1 MPVVEK
7 SLQVRPHSR
16 TDWSNLFRCK
26 HEEGGRGNKEGGER
40 NERGKE
46 HSNEDVNALGLVQG
60 VGTM

>member
-7 SLQVRPHSR
+7 SIQVRPHSR
-16 TDWSNLFRCK
+16 NDWSNFCGCK
-26 HEEGGRGNKEGGER
+26 HEEGRRGNKEGEGR